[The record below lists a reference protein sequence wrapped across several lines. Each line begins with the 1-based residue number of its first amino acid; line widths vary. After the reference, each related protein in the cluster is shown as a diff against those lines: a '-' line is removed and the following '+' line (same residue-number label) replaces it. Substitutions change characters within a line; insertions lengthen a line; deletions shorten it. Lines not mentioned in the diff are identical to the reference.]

1 MCMDL
6 LSKNNVFK
14 RAVLLIVLL
23 VSLTASACSRNTL
36 KTFFDGVE
44 NDADSTA
51 SYERSGIPVNQDSL
65 TDTPRDS
72 DLDMTVPV
80 KNQHP
85 DYQRK
90 QCEKCHDVSHSNRLI
105 QRQPELCYQCH
116 KSYELKHKILHG
128 PVAAGFCTACHAPHQ
143 SEHERLLKM
152 PVREI
157 CQFCHHPGD
166 ISKNSAHQKIS
177 TETCLNCHDPHGGN
191 TANLLIQ

>member
-1 MCMDL
+1 MYMDSL
-6 LSKNNVFK
+6 NKNYVFK
-14 RAVLLIVLL
+14 YVALFIVLL
-23 VSLTASACSRNTL
+23 VSLTAGTCSRNTL

-44 NDADSTA
+44 SDVDSTA
-51 SYERSGIPVNQDSL
+51 SSGRSGISSNQDSL
-65 TDTPRDS
+65 TDSLGKS
-72 DLDMTVPV
+72 DLEMKVPV

-90 QCEKCHDVSHSNRLI
+90 QCEKCHDVSHSYRLI

-116 KSYELKHKILHG
+116 KSYEQKYKILHG

-143 SEHERLLKM
+143 SEHDRLLKM
-152 PVREI
+152 PVRDI

-177 TETCLNCHDPHGGN
+177 TETCLNCHNPHGGN

>member
-1 MCMDL
+1 MCMD
-6 LSKNNVFK
+6 SSNKNDVVK
-14 RAVLLIVLL
+14 RAVLFIVLL
-23 VSLTASACSRNTL
+23 ASLTASTCSRNTL

-44 NDADSTA
+44 NDVDSTA
-51 SYERSGIPVNQDSL
+51 AYGRSGSPVNQDSL

-72 DLDMTVPV
+72 DLEMKVPV

-90 QCEKCHDVSHSNRLI
+90 QCEKCHDVSHSYRLN

-152 PVREI
+152 PVRDI

-166 ISKNSAHQKIS
+166 ISKNSAHQTIS